1 MRALTSRLLDDR
13 VVFVTGGGSGIG
25 RATCLLLGREGAR
38 VAVVDRDAAAAR
50 STAAELEASGS
61 EAVAIEADVASEP
74 EVASAVDRAVEIFG
88 ALHGAFNNAGVG
100 TAAVGTTGKPL
111 AQVEFEAWQRTIA
124 VNLTGVF
131 VCMKHQIAAM
141 LRHQGGGAIVNMS
154 SIGGLVGLRG
164 SSAYVASKHGVI
176 GLTKAAA
183 LEYGMS
189 GIRVNAVCPGHVDT
203 PMVSSAAALRGVP
216 TDPRNQLGRLGTPD
230 EIAELVVWLLSDRAS
245 FVTGATYVADG
256 GRLAG

>member
-1 MRALTSRLLDDR
+1 VTHTHSRSFDGK

-25 RATCLLLGREGAR
+25 RAACLLLGREGAR
-38 VAVVDRDAAAAR
+38 VAVVDRDAEAAHA
-50 STAAELEASGS
+50 TAAELKALGGESLAIESDVAA
-61 EAVAIEADVASEP
+61 EPAVAD
-74 EVASAVDRAVEIFG
+74 AVERTLAVFG
-88 ALHGAFNNAGVG
+88 GLDGAFNNAGIG
-100 TAAVGTTGKPL
+100 TAAVGTTGKSL

-131 VCMKHQIAAM
+131 LCMKHQLAAM
-141 LRHQGGGAIVNMS
+141 QRDRRRGAIVNMS
-154 SIGGLVGLRG
+154 SIGGLIGLRG

-176 GLTKAAA
+176 GLTKTAAV
-183 LEYGMS
+183 EYGAA

-203 PMVSSAAALRGVP
+203 PMVSSAATLRGAP
-216 TDPRNQLGRLGTPD
+216 TAPNNQFGRLGRPD

-245 FVTGATYVADG
+245 FTTGAAYLADG